1 MEALCQSPHS
11 ALCTFSLWLWKYF
24 PKQREPFQQI
34 TKPKRGSSEPPIY
47 CSEVWLAGDL
57 WLVSEV
63 RGSLVGQSSLTCG
76 G

>member
-24 PKQREPFQQI
+24 PKQCEPFQQI

-47 CSEVWLAGDL
+47 SQLFRSMVGWGLVAGI
-57 WLVSEV
+57 
-63 RGSLVGQSSLTCG
+63 
-76 G
+76 